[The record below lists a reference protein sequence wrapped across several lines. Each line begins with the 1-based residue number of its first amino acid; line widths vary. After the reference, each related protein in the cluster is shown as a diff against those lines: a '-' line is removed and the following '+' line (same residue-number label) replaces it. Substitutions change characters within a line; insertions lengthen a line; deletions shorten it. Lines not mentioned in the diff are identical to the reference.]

1 MESLLQ
7 IIVLLAFVRFACRAT
22 FFRSLKGIGV
32 FALLVAVVSF
42 ICYPIVI
49 EQSGDFYTTLL
60 RDATLVGNV
69 AVLITLEAIA
79 GMLLSIGLL
88 NTLFR
93 GKKKSRLTLLRYLPE
108 MLIIGAI
115 LYAEQQMFYAF
126 PGFSFR
132 LTATIT
138 AVIFALAIGGLAF
151 LMGWALPENS
161 GRYELNFLINVF
173 LLCVA
178 ILLNAGLSSYNTGSY
193 QSDVQWLSMTI
204 FFGIIGLLVALGFGL
219 YQLKLKNQKIKK
231 LLQWI

>member
-32 FALLVAVVSF
+32 FALLVAIVSF

-60 RDATLVGNV
+60 KDATLVGNV

-93 GKKKSRLTLLRYLPE
+93 GKKKSRLTWLRFLPE
-108 MLIIGAI
+108 VLIIGAI

-126 PGFSFR
+126 PGLDFK
-132 LTATIT
+132 LTAAIT
-138 AVIFALAIGGLAF
+138 AGVFALGVAGLAF
-151 LMGWALPENS
+151 LIQWALPENS

-193 QSDVQWLSMTI
+193 QSDVQWLSMVV
-204 FFGIIGLLVALGFGL
+204 FLGVIGGLVALGFGL